1 MHIQKY
7 VYRKMHLHEKKLIS
21 SHSPPEGRQ
30 SICKSAVLCV
40 PCASTSKM
48 FSGQKDIANVYFDVS
63 KKVIINDLLIVN
75 LELYSSLMLHNVLA
89 VLLLFFFR
97 NCLHFSRMK
106 AGSGITWSNHREH
119 LPEKVLESLSLE
131 VFKNHGD
138 VALRDMIS
146 GMVGLGLG

>member
-1 MHIQKY
+1 MELNVNTFSAKWKIFSIKCLVTAHDNHCYSHLQNSDWRCNLDDSILCHTSIHMHIQKY

-89 VLLLFFFR
+89 VLLLFFF
-97 NCLHFSRMK
+97 
-106 AGSGITWSNHREH
+106 
-119 LPEKVLESLSLE
+119 
-131 VFKNHGD
+131 
-138 VALRDMIS
+138 
-146 GMVGLGLG
+146 